1 MSRLL
6 FLVSLLKDHRNSLL
20 VFEDYVRHELILSLA
35 VCTGVVCCLCGVEPA
50 DCCLAQHRRGG
61 GSGRAEGAAAAA
73 ERRLLPPG
81 GSAGEPTERPAG
93 STGLSQHHAGGK
105 AQS

>member
-1 MSRLL
+1 MR
-6 FLVSLLKDHRNSLL
+6 R
-20 VFEDYVRHELILSLA
+20 ELILSLA